1 MAVRRALASDEYR
14 LVLGLSEIVM
24 RRVRKSRAGW
34 TASSSL
40 RDLSRSY
47 GLRDLTALL
56 ARPEFR
62 TVRAGPVLGQHD
74 ADPVLRLESTA
85 LERGWAP
92 GASLLSYWI
101 VDFFPNLEL
110 DLKAHEVA
118 DLFCREIYT
127 GKMPSIA
134 EMAARP
140 GQFDRHPKVRPRSKA
155 IPKRRTRPRERA
167 KARRPAR
174 RAPPGRRRLGI
185 EHLETAGAD
194 SMFDFCAGPVVPRDR
209 TRSRAATHCWP
220 CEKYLNAAP
229 QGIGARAVWNVG
241 YRGEGMGCVDIE
253 SSWRFSD
260 PEIRVM
266 KKTSLIYNKCHPDAD
281 CRAHGT
287 NTLGVLA
294 GRGRALRNRAPG
306 IMGVAPCLESLK
318 TASMYRPRDQW
329 GAADEWDIVGAIVEG
344 TLQLNEGDVLLLEI
358 HSPENGTY
366 LPIEFVA
373 PVFDAIRV
381 AVGNGIVVVEA
392 AGNGGSDLDEDP
404 VGTQYEGGRGP
415 RLKRPGK
422 RPKKDEASGWL
433 RRKTAEH
440 GAPEDEDDLNDSG
453 AILVGACNAGSRT
466 WNGRTNFG
474 SRVDCYAWGTRI
486 RGVGHP
492 PRDCADRDNPEM
504 TRWNDFHYGLT
515 SGASAILAGV
525 AVLTQQMAKSK
536 LGRPL
541 SPFEMRG
548 LLSCPDLGTPPAA
561 DPDHKIGVMPNLEKI
576 RDLII

>member
-1 MAVRRALASDEYR
+1 
-14 LVLGLSEIVM
+14 
-24 RRVRKSRAGW
+24 
-34 TASSSL
+34 
-40 RDLSRSY
+40 
-47 GLRDLTALL
+47 
-56 ARPEFR
+56 
-62 TVRAGPVLGQHD
+62 
-74 ADPVLRLESTA
+74 
-85 LERGWAP
+85 
-92 GASLLSYWI
+92 
-101 VDFFPNLEL
+101 
-110 DLKAHEVA
+110 
-118 DLFCREIYT
+118 
-127 GKMPSIA
+127 MPSIA

-155 IPKRRTRPRERA
+155 IPEETHQTTRASEGQETS
-167 KARRPAR
+167 PAR
-174 RAPPGRRRLGI
+174 TTGPATSRYRATSRP
-185 EHLETAGAD
+185 AGAD

-329 GAADEWDIVGAIVEG
+329 GAANEWDIVGAIVEG

-440 GAPEDEDDLNDSG
+440 GAPEDEDDLDDSG
-453 AILVGACNAGSRT
+453 AILVGACGTQAVEPGMV
-466 WNGRTNFG
+466 GRT
-474 SRVDCYAWGTRI
+474 SVRVWTA
-486 RGVGHP
+486 
-492 PRDCADRDNPEM
+492 
-504 TRWNDFHYGLT
+504 
-515 SGASAILAGV
+515 
-525 AVLTQQMAKSK
+525 
-536 LGRPL
+536 
-541 SPFEMRG
+541 MRG
-548 LLSCPDLGTPPAA
+548 AQNPRRRSPAE
-561 DPDHKIGVMPNLEKI
+561 GLCGSG
-576 RDLII
+576 